1 MALFRRP
8 FADGSGPGLEF
19 YCLGFAAQAPKMKS
33 EFFET
38 QHQPGVHW
46 TQRMFID
53 GSRAEERCLGF
64 FYFSDCAVHQRKIV
78 VMVIRQGHVQ
88 IVWA

>member
-46 TQRMFID
+46 TQRMFI
-53 GSRAEERCLGF
+53 ACLSG
-64 FYFSDCAVHQRKIV
+64 
-78 VMVIRQGHVQ
+78 
-88 IVWA
+88 